1 MVACCRVRVENL
13 RGRDSFRRTILSGEQ
28 IEGELVRF
36 FIFRHV
42 NGSGRLRV
50 GVAISGKVGGAVKR
64 NRLKRLMRESLRNGL
79 EKATT
84 HPTGSADYDIVAM
97 FRLSKTL
104 ATKRTTPVMFEP
116 DVLLLCR
123 SLEIMERRVG

>member
-1 MVACCRVRVENL
+1 METL

>member
-84 HPTGSADYDIVAM
+84 HPTGPADYDIVAM

>member
-1 MVACCRVRVENL
+1 VETL
-13 RGRDSFRRTILSGEQ
+13 RGRDSFRRTILSGER

-64 NRLKRLMRESLRNGL
+64 NRLKRVMRESLRNGL
-79 EKATT
+79 KKGTA

-104 ATKRTTPVMFEP
+104 ATKRTAPVMFEP

>member
-1 MVACCRVRVENL
+1 METL

-50 GVAISGKVGGAVKR
+50 GVAISGKVSGAVKR
-64 NRLKRLMRESLRNGL
+64 NRLKRLLRESLRNGL

-84 HPTGSADYDIVAM
+84 YPTGSADYDIVAM